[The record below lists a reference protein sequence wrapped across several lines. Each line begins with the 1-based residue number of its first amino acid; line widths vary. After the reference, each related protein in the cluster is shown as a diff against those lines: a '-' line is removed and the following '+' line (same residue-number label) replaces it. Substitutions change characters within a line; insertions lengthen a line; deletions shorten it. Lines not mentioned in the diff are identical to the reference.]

1 VSGGK
6 TVAGGNVPIG
16 TQLPKTSLW
25 YPIRQE
31 GNNCPSASLR
41 LKGGV
46 VVNTAVNIVTV
57 KAAANSTF
65 LLQYFVSIMLLLV
78 DQEGYL
84 APILR

>member
-25 YPIRQE
+25 YPIGQE

-46 VVNTAVNIVTV
+46 VVNTAVNIVTA
-57 KAAANSTF
+57 KAAAITVLSCFNTLY
-65 LLQYFVSIMLLLV
+65 LLCC
-78 DQEGYL
+78 YL
-84 APILR
+84 WIRKVI